1 MGDSVGVYRQG
12 LVALYWCFWQLS
24 DGATLGDPAIVQL
37 AEQAAAPGSTGEMLR
52 PDAADALD
60 ALFEPSAALPSSP
73 EATPA

>member
-1 MGDSVGVYRQG
+1 V
-12 LVALYWCFWQLS
+12 S

-37 AEQAAAPGSTGEMLR
+37 AEQAAAPGSAGEMLR

-73 EATPA
+73 EAAPA